1 MPNTKNSAN
10 DMAFEEAMEK
20 LEEVSEK
27 LSGENV
33 PLDEAISLYEKGVE
47 YYDICKN
54 KLDDAER
61 RIKVIDEGLDQ

>member
-1 MPNTKNSAN
+1 MAK
-10 DMAFEEAMEK
+10 DEKEMAFEEAMEK

-33 PLDEAISLYEKGVE
+33 PLDEAISLYEQGVA
-47 YYDICKN
+47 YYDICKS

-61 RIKVIDEGLDQ
+61 RIKVIEDGLDGK